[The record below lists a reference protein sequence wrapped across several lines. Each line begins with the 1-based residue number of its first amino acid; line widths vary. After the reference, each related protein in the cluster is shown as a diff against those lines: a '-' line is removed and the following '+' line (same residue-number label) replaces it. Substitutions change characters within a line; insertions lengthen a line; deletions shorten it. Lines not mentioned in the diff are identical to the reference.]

1 MFAVRQKKKMKMSSS
16 ENFSRHALWA
26 VSITALGQGEED
38 DWNFRLLEMKQFYNS
53 DNVFLHALRVVS
65 ITTLGQRAEDDWY
78 FGLLEMK
85 QFYNSENVF
94 LLNEWPIKTCLQGI
108 IKKHP
113 VHGDG

>member
-1 MFAVRQKKKMKMSSS
+1 MKMSSS
-16 ENFSRHALWA
+16 ENFSRHALRA